1 MAQKPKATPRVGG
14 EATSLDLEKSLAAGL
29 SSSRPLSAWFHG
41 PEGMVLLQEPLGFAG
56 FLAGTLG
63 TLSVE
68 EVFAHVL
75 TGIRSGLLAVQHGA
89 VRRTVSFRDG
99 QVVFATSTERWERLG
114 AVLVRLGLVTQA
126 QLTQALSRVMPSRRI
141 GQVLTSEGLV
151 SEAHL
156 YSAMTYV
163 VREVVLSLFE
173 LTEGSFLFVEGP
185 APMADVVKLPERT
198 RDLVLTG
205 IKRSEELSRWRR
217 RYPEDMRAETGPKGP
232 RPGEERLFRLLGTGT
247 TLGELRTVR
256 ESGHHAFFAWLEE
269 CVQGGH
275 LTVRPATP
283 PAPPVPAVE
292 GMAWELLSA
301 EERYNLL
308 LSLIHRALRD
318 AGEDV
323 DLLRGFLDAPPSG
336 LEDAYAGVVLSAEGR
351 VDVARLRANLSGGGE
366 AVARALTLEALDAI
380 VSYALFSARN
390 VLPSEVAERLSNTY
404 RTLQGGLA

>member
-1 MAQKPKATPRVGG
+1 MASKPKATPLVG
-14 EATSLDLEKSLAAGL
+14 EKALLELELPLTSGL
-29 SSSRPLSAWFHG
+29 SPSRPLSAWFHG
-41 PEGMVLLQEPLGFAG
+41 PEGMVLLQEPSGFAG
-56 FLAGTLG
+56 FMAGTLG

-75 TGIRSGLLAVQHGA
+75 TGIRSGLLAVQGGS

-114 AVLVRLGLVTQA
+114 AVLVRLGMLTQV
-126 QLTQALSRVMPSRRI
+126 QLTQALSRVTPSRRI

-156 YSAMTYV
+156 YSAMTFV
-163 VREVVLSLFE
+163 VREIVLSLFE
-173 LTEGSFLFVEGP
+173 LVEGSFLFVEGP

-205 IKRSEELSRWRR
+205 IKRTEEVTRLRR
-217 RYPEDMRAETGPKGP
+217 RFPVDMRVEPGPKGLL
-232 RPGEERLFRLLGTGT
+232 PGDAPLFAKRGAGG
-247 TLGELRTVR
+247 TLGELRAAY
-256 ESGHHAFFAWLEE
+256 E
-269 CVQGGH
+269 GGH
-275 LTVRPATP
+275 YGFYTWLDEAVRGGNVAVRPAEP
-283 PAPPVPAVE
+283 PPSPGPAVE
-292 GMAWELLSA
+292 GTAWEQLSA

-308 LSLIHRALRD
+308 LSLVHRALQD
-318 AGEDV
+318 AGKDV

-336 LEDAYAGVVLSAEGR
+336 LEDAYAGVALGPDGR
-351 VDVARLRANLSGGGE
+351 VDVARLRANLSQGDE
-366 AVARALTLEALDAI
+366 AVGRALTLEALDAI

-390 VLPSEVAERLSNTY
+390 VLPPEVAERLSNTY

>member
-1 MAQKPKATPRVGG
+1 LAQKPRATPRVGG
-14 EATSLDLEKSLAAGL
+14 EASSLELEKPLATGL
-29 SSSRPLSAWFHG
+29 SPSRPLAAWFHG
-41 PEGMVLLQEPLGFAG
+41 PEGMVLLQEPSGIAGFFAG
-56 FLAGTLG
+56 SLG
-63 TLSVE
+63 TLSME

-75 TGIRSGLLAVQHGA
+75 SGIRSGLLVVQHGT

-114 AVLVRLGLVTQA
+114 AVMVRLGMVTQA
-126 QLTQALSRVMPSRRI
+126 QLTQALSRVTPSRRI
-141 GQVLTSEGLV
+141 GQVLTSEGMV

-156 YSAMTYV
+156 YGAMTFV

-173 LTEGSFLFVEGP
+173 MTEGSFLFVEGP

-205 IKRSEELSRWRR
+205 IKRSEEVARLRR
-217 RYPEDMRAETGPKGP
+217 RYPDDMRASPGPAGA
-232 RPGEERLFRLLGTGT
+232 RAGDERRFQRLGAGLTVA
-247 TLGELRTVR
+247 ELRGTF
-256 ESGHHAFFAWLEE
+256 EGGPHAFYGWLDE
-269 CVQGGH
+269 CVVGGH
-275 LTVRPATP
+275 LVVKPPEPP
-283 PAPPVPAVE
+283 PAPGPSVE

-308 LSLIHRALRD
+308 LSLVHRALRD

-323 DLLRGFLDAPPSG
+323 DLLRGFLEAPPPG
-336 LEDAYAGVVLSAEGR
+336 LEEVFAGVTLGADGR
-351 VDVARLRANLSGGGE
+351 VDVARLRANVPGADE
-366 AVARALTLEALDAI
+366 AVARAMTLEALDAI